1 MPKQTFY
8 NLPEEKR
15 ERLIDAIYQEFS
27 RVPYEDVSIN
37 KIIGM
42 AKIPRGSFYQYFEDK
57 HDVLE
62 FLLEEY
68 QKEIFKQTEESLKKN
83 NGDIFAMFLDL
94 MDFTFSQ
101 LKSKEEGHAWMQ
113 ILSDMRINVEAFTM
127 NRNYRSRPVKSEL
140 IEKMFSLIDKNKL
153 DIREDDDLESMLRI
167 LIPYAAFSFA
177 QTFRDTDD
185 NYNANRERFR
195 KQLAL
200 IKRGFAK
207 KEETKCLEP
216 S

>member
-15 ERLIDAIYQEFS
+15 ERLINAIYQEFS
-27 RVPYEDVSIN
+27 RVSYEDVSIN
-37 KIIGM
+37 KIIGI

-62 FLLEEY
+62 FVLEEY
-68 QKEIFKQTEESLKKN
+68 QKEILKQTEESLSKN
-83 NGDIFAMFLDL
+83 HGDIFAMFLDL

-101 LKSKEEGHAWMQ
+101 LRSKGEGHAWMR
-113 ILSDMRINVEAFTM
+113 ILSDMRFNVEAFTM
-127 NRNYRSRPVKSEL
+127 NRNYQSRHVKSEL
-140 IEKMFSLIDKNKL
+140 IEKIFSLIDKNKL
-153 DIREDDDLESMLRI
+153 DIREEDDLEGMLRV
-167 LIPYAAFSFA
+167 LIPYVAFSFA

-185 NYNANRERFR
+185 NYNVNRERFR
-195 KQLAL
+195 KQLEL

-207 KEETKCLEP
+207 
-216 S
+216 